1 MTLKPTNKYW
11 RPRLKGY
18 IWQTFLFGIACLAAG
33 WQMREIYQ
41 GSPDTMGW
49 IALGFA
55 AFVTVKKL
63 WEAFYQE
70 RK

>member
-1 MTLKPTNKYW
+1 
-11 RPRLKGY
+11 
-18 IWQTFLFGIACLAAG
+18 
-33 WQMREIYQ
+33 MREIYQ
-41 GSPDTMGW
+41 GNPDTMGW
-49 IALGFA
+49 MALGFA